1 MNTIQEIPKGDLQHF
16 KERVTRWIHVDKQI
30 EEKMKEVRELKKVR
44 DKELQPL
51 ITNFMV
57 NNNVSDLN
65 TENGKLRCQERKTKK
80 GLNKHNIRDNLS
92 QFLAEQDKLDE
103 AVNKIMNEREIIIKH
118 VISIIIRL
126 VIITPIIMS
135 LSIKLK
141 HSLMI

>member
-1 MNTIQEIPKGDLQHF
+1 MFMNSIQEIPKEEIQFF
-16 KERVTRWIHVDKQI
+16 KEKVTRWLLVDKQI
-30 EEKMKEVRELKKVR
+30 DDLMKQVRDLKKVR

-118 VISIIIRL
+118 VIKK
-126 VIITPIIMS
+126 V
-135 LSIKLK
+135 K
-141 HSLMI
+141 

>member
-1 MNTIQEIPKGDLQHF
+1 MFMNSIQEIPKEEIQFF
-16 KERVTRWIHVDKQI
+16 KEKVTRWLFVDKQI
-30 EEKMKEVRELKKVR
+30 DDLMKQVRDLKKVR
-44 DKELQPL
+44 DKELQPV

-92 QFLAEQDKLDE
+92 KFLEEQDKLDE

-118 VISIIIRL
+118 VIKK
-126 VIITPIIMS
+126 V
-135 LSIKLK
+135 K
-141 HSLMI
+141 